1 MSSMRHEAIYN
12 THPNVVTVDD
22 GAGAFDKD
30 GNSVSID
37 EVKVSQEIEK
47 LNAKFESTQYQ
58 RDRIYPSVEQQ
69 LDEIFH
75 KGLDEWKKTIQAVK
89 DKHPKPSE

>member
-22 GAGAFDKD
+22 GLGAFDKD
-30 GNSVSID
+30 GNSVLID

-47 LNAKFESTQYQ
+47 LNAKFKSTQYQ
-58 RDRIYPSVEQQ
+58 RDRIYPSIEQQ

>member
-22 GAGAFDKD
+22 GLGAFDKD

-47 LNAKFESTQYQ
+47 LNAKFKSTQYQ
-58 RDRIYPSVEQQ
+58 RDRIYPSIEQQ

>member
-1 MSSMRHEAIYN
+1 MSGMRHEAIYN
-12 THPNVVTVDD
+12 THPNVTSIDD
-22 GAGAFDKD
+22 TLGAFDKD

-37 EVKVSQEIEK
+37 EVKVSQEIET
-47 LNAKFESTQYQ
+47 LNAKFKSTQYQ
-58 RDRIYPSVEQQ
+58 RDRIYPSIEQQ

>member
-22 GAGAFDKD
+22 GLGAFDKD

-37 EVKVSQEIEK
+37 EVKVSQEIET
-47 LNAKFESTQYQ
+47 LNAKFKSTQYQ
-58 RDRIYPSVEQQ
+58 RDRIYPSIEQQ

>member
-1 MSSMRHEAIYN
+1 MRHEAIYN

-22 GAGAFDKD
+22 GLGAFDKD

-47 LNAKFESTQYQ
+47 LNAKFKSTQYQ
-58 RDRIYPSVEQQ
+58 RDRIYPSIEQQ

>member
-1 MSSMRHEAIYN
+1 MRHEAIYN

-22 GAGAFDKD
+22 GLGAFDKD
-30 GNSVSID
+30 GNSVLID

-47 LNAKFESTQYQ
+47 LNAKFKSTQYQ
-58 RDRIYPSVEQQ
+58 RDRIYPSIEQQ

>member
-1 MSSMRHEAIYN
+1 MNSMRHEAIYN
-12 THPNVVTVDD
+12 TYPNVTSIDD
-22 GAGAFDKD
+22 TLGAFDKD

-37 EVKVSQEIEK
+37 EVKVSQEIET
-47 LNAKFESTQYQ
+47 LNAKFKSTQYQ
-58 RDRIYPSVEQQ
+58 RDRIYPSIEQQ

-89 DKHPKPSE
+89 DKHPKP

>member
-1 MSSMRHEAIYN
+1 MRHEAIYN
-12 THPNVVTVDD
+12 THPNVTSIDD
-22 GAGAFDKD
+22 TLGAFDKD

-37 EVKVSQEIEK
+37 EVKVSQEIET
-47 LNAKFESTQYQ
+47 LNAKFKSTQYQ
-58 RDRIYPSVEQQ
+58 RDRIYPSIEQQ

>member
-89 DKHPKPSE
+89 DKRPKPSE

>member
-1 MSSMRHEAIYN
+1 MSFLRHEAIYN
-12 THPNVVTVDD
+12 THPNVASIREQIPLDI
-22 GAGAFDKD
+22 D
-30 GNSVSID
+30 GNPVSID

-47 LNAKFESTQYQ
+47 LNAKFKSTQYQ
-58 RDRIYPSVEQQ
+58 RDRIYPSIEQQ

>member
-1 MSSMRHEAIYN
+1 MRHEAIYN
-12 THPNVVTVDD
+12 THPNVTSIDD
-22 GAGAFDKD
+22 TLGAFDKD

-37 EVKVSQEIEK
+37 EVKVSQEIET
-47 LNAKFESTQYQ
+47 LNAKFKSTQYQ
-58 RDRIYPSVEQQ
+58 RDRIYPSIEQQ

-89 DKHPKPSE
+89 DKHPKP